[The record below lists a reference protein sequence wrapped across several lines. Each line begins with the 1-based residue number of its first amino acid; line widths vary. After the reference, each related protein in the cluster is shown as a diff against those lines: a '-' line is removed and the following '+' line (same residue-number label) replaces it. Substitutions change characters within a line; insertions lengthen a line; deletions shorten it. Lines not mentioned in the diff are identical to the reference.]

1 MLGLL
6 KLNVSWMSLE
16 SVCDFLRYHP
26 QDSQS
31 QSEESIGSFAL
42 TSSQATQKV
51 VYMAMKHVYQT
62 TCSMLGIKTM
72 HEFDPR
78 FLF

>member
-1 MLGLL
+1 MTFYDIIHKNPRANQKKASATLL
-6 KLNVSWMSLE
+6 
-16 SVCDFLRYHP
+16 
-26 QDSQS
+26 
-31 QSEESIGSFAL
+31 L

-72 HEFDPR
+72 LEFDPR